1 MGYHEL
7 TYAIRQNEATTYQ
20 VPLIVSGTTLNDKN
34 YTVRIGLDPDTL
46 VVLNKERY
54 STRIDL
60 YYRYTSY
67 FLFIAGDR

>member
-1 MGYHEL
+1 M
-7 TYAIRQNEATTYQ
+7 I
-20 VPLIVSGTTLNDKN
+20 KN

-60 YYRYTSY
+60 YYQVLPGY